1 MNLYD
6 QQETE
11 TPFEWV
17 NRVLK
22 TVAYRGLVAV
32 VFLFVL
38 GYVVGSVK

>member
-1 MNLYD
+1 MNIYD

-22 TVAYRGLVAV
+22 TVAYRLLWAV
-32 VFLFVL
+32 LFLFAL